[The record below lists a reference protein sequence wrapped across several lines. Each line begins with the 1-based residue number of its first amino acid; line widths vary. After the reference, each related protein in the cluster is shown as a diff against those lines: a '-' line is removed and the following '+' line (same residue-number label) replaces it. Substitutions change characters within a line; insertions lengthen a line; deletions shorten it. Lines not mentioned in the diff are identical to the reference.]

1 MERYKRLKKEKRIR
15 RFKLITILLMIS
27 TMSYGLIL
35 VNTTIQDFG
44 LIKNDN
50 LVRIDIEKKS
60 IDLFGQSYYIDLDRI
75 SHYIDIE
82 KIKNVFN

>member
-1 MERYKRLKKEKRIR
+1 MERYKRLKRENRIR
-15 RFKLITILLMIS
+15 RFKLITILLIIS

-35 VNTTIQDFG
+35 VNSTIQDFD

-50 LVRIDIEKKS
+50 LIRIDIDKRS

-75 SHYIDIE
+75 LHYIDIE

>member
-1 MERYKRLKKEKRIR
+1 MERYKRLKRENRIR
-15 RFKLITILLMIS
+15 RFKLITILLIIA

-35 VNTTIQDFG
+35 VNSTIQDFD

-50 LVRIDIEKKS
+50 LIRIDIDKRS

-75 SHYIDIE
+75 LHYIDIE